1 MIASNT
7 EKIVEGK
14 QPSSVEEY
22 INQAWSLK
30 ASGKLEEAEAF
41 FRKAIS
47 QKPDLIEANYGLG
60 LTLKAQGRRQDS
72 IQCFE
77 RVIELIDKGIDDQ
90 TRGEMLRR
98 LSLAH
103 INQMRSGD
111 WGLEKE
117 IWKHK

>member
-1 MIASNT
+1 MVTSNP
-7 EKIVEGK
+7 EKIVVEK
-14 QPSSVEEY
+14 QPSTIEEY
-22 INQAWSLK
+22 IKQAWSQK
-30 ASGKLEEAEAF
+30 ASGKLDEAEAF
-41 FRKAIS
+41 FRKAIT
-47 QKPDLIEANYGLG
+47 QKPEMIEAHYGLG

-77 RVIELIDKGIDDQ
+77 KVIELIDQGIDDR

-103 INQMRSGD
+103 INQIRSGD